1 MIFHCFLT
9 DDLPSYVLQ
18 DHQKCAK
25 HQGISVEYRFFPAT
39 DDYDKIYKAHGDFL
53 NEKLEKAAIDE
64 TVCFIDIDA
73 LPWDGA
79 MLNQIFRWTDQNKT
93 FTGNAQNISHTR
105 LRNEIY
111 AAASLLMINKSAYKA
126 LGSPDLAWGVSEQGD
141 QIDTAQNLTRQAN
154 LLGHKYR
161 LLYPLGFDDADK
173 CYDLAGYGL
182 YGTGTTY
189 PGTWHYFRISA
200 LKDKSSPPALWSRR
214 VNDILRDHP
223 MTPLMGS
230 PYFLSNQNKSWA
242 KIKKFFF

>member
-25 HQGISVEYRFFPAT
+25 HQSIQVEYRFFPAT

-53 NEKLEKAAIDE
+53 NEKMDLAADDE

-141 QIDTAQNLTRQAN
+141 QI
-154 LLGHKYR
+154 
-161 LLYPLGFDDADK
+161 
-173 CYDLAGYGL
+173 
-182 YGTGTTY
+182 GTGTTY

-214 VNDILRDHP
+214 VNDILRDQP

-242 KIKKFFF
+242 KIRKFFF